1 MQYSEFKTSYSTQ
14 VDDLQT
20 RFINI
25 LDNLDDQN
33 VYAVS
38 SGNRQR
44 ITSELNDI
52 IAKLTKIKND
62 ILEDPKTKI
71 NINTI
76 NNEVIQYKKDYLILK
91 NRVSKLKESHNTSN
105 IMIDDY
111 VTIYNMYY
119 LKNAAI
125 LLGILM
131 QVWILI
137 KVFKSNSV
145 AKVPTV

>member
-20 RFINI
+20 RFISI
-25 LDNLDDQN
+25 LDNLYDQN

-38 SGNRQR
+38 SNNRQK

-52 IAKLTKIKND
+52 IAKLKKITSD
-62 ILEDPKTKI
+62 ISKDPKMDI
-71 NINTI
+71 NVI
-76 NNEVIQYKKDYLILK
+76 NNEVTQNKKDYLILK

-131 QVWILI
+131 QVWILV

-145 AKVPTV
+145 PAV

>member
-1 MQYSEFKTSYSTQ
+1 MQYSEFKTSYSIQ

-20 RFINI
+20 RFKSAFDDSNSNVNDLNNI
-25 LDNLDDQN
+25 ITNLNKIVDDISN
-33 VYAVS
+33 
-38 SGNRQR
+38 
-44 ITSELNDI
+44 
-52 IAKLTKIKND
+52 
-62 ILEDPKTKI
+62 DPKM

-125 LLGILM
+125 LLGILI

-145 AKVPTV
+145 AKVSAV